1 MKQTLLTSEQ
11 RRKLASNNR
20 KIQQIRE
27 LIDTTV
33 EIGPGEPLYKGEKAE
48 LIGWRFNRQ
57 CELEYVIRLYSNDQC
72 ILITEEEFK
81 KKGYVF
87 IK

>member
-20 KIQQIRE
+20 KVQLVRE
-27 LIDTTV
+27 LIGKTIKV
-33 EIGPGEPLYKGEKAE
+33 GAGEKTYAGQKAE
-48 LIGWRFNRQ
+48 LIGWRFN
-57 CELEYVIRLYSNDQC
+57 CKGEIEYVIRLYSNDNC

-81 KKGYVF
+81 KKGYAF
-87 IK
+87 IG